1 MNTLKDLQKF
11 PTIFTFKIIGDNK
24 DYFIDGCTAIFDL
37 TDREVSIQTKISSSK
52 KYISFSITTIIHTY
66 DELESFYNSISK
78 VKGVNF
84 CV

>member
-1 MNTLKDLQKF
+1 MHKLKDLQQF

-24 DYFIDGCTAIFDL
+24 DYFIDGCNAIFDL
-37 TDREVSIQTKISSSK
+37 DDREVSVQTKNSSGK

-66 DELESFYNSISK
+66 EELEGFYNSISK